1 MGTQQFSLKTTEDAQ
16 KTDEEDPLD
25 VLLND
30 ALKYERFSYYRGLLM
45 VHLKAHLQMRLKLR
59 VRLRLQ
65 LSCT

>member
-30 ALKYERFSYYRGLLM
+30 ALKYERFG
-45 VHLKAHLQMRLKLR
+45 
-59 VRLRLQ
+59 
-65 LSCT
+65 